1 MSKPF
6 KNSSLL
12 RSIILAVP
20 LAVLSLAAGFTAYRL
35 LHPQQPDPSG
45 VAGKE
50 DPGQPQKADWPAVQT
65 LSRSNHALLT
75 TEQLSAC
82 KTALG
87 LDNEKE
93 ALAHVSNFGERDPK
107 DALGRMIPNTP
118 ALIVLHETVIS
129 SPATVNLF
137 QTNHPNDNDQAS
149 YHMLVDKEGTLIRI
163 VPDEKRAYGSGYSR
177 FGDFTVHSKSP
188 DNFSVNNV
196 ALHIS
201 LETPPD
207 GRTDAPSHS
216 GYSNQQYDSLAKQVL
231 LWQAK
236 YGIPIFRLTT
246 HESVDR
252 SHSRYDP
259 RSFRWDSFDNYHRQ
273 HADTC
278 GLDHLTLPQ

>member
-1 MSKPF
+1 MSKQF
-6 KNSSLL
+6 RKSSLS

-20 LAVLSLAAGFTAYRL
+20 VAVLSVAAGFMAYRL
-35 LHPQQPDPSG
+35 LHPVKTDTSG
-45 VAGKE
+45 V
-50 DPGQPQKADWPAVQT
+50 PGQEDSGKPPKADWPAVQHLT
-65 LSRSNHALLT
+65 ASNHAPLAA
-75 TEQLSAC
+75 EQLAAC
-82 KTALG
+82 RTALG
-87 LDNEKE
+87 LANEKE
-93 ALAHVSNFGERDPK
+93 ALAHITNFGERDPK
-107 DALGRMIPNTP
+107 DALGRTIPNTP

-137 QTNHPNDNDQAS
+137 QTNHPNDNAQAS
-149 YHMLVDKEGTLIRI
+149 YHMLVDNAGTLIRI

-207 GRTDAPSHS
+207 GRTDTASHS

-246 HESVDR
+246 HASVDR

-259 RSFRWDSFDNYHRQ
+259 RSFRWDSFDYYHRQ
-273 HADTC
+273 HAGTC
-278 GLDHLTLPQ
+278 GLDNLTLPQ

>member
-1 MSKPF
+1 MPQRPRNPPLS
-6 KNSSLL
+6 

-20 LAVLSLAAGFTAYRL
+20 LAVFSLAAGFMAYRL
-35 LHPQQPDPSG
+35 VHPQQPDPSG
-45 VAGKE
+45 VAGKD

-65 LSRSNHALLT
+65 LSSSNHAPLT
-75 TEQLSAC
+75 TEQLAAC

-87 LDNEKE
+87 LANEKE

-149 YHMLVDKEGTLIRI
+149 YHMLVDKVGNLIRI
-163 VPDEKRAYGSGYSR
+163 VPDEKRAYGSGYSK

-188 DNFSVNNV
+188 DIFSVNNV

-207 GRTDAPSHS
+207 GRTDAASHS

-246 HESVDR
+246 HASVDR

-259 RSFRWDSFDNYHRQ
+259 RSFRWDFFDNYHRQ
-273 HADTC
+273 HAETC